1 MKKKVEDRTDG
12 FESYVHRT
20 AATSNRTNL
29 HDLLKRVKEQNKNDK
44 KVNFMIFFGMTSVL
58 VFFLLLFSL

>member
-1 MKKKVEDRTDG
+1 MKIKVEDRTDG

-29 HDLLKRVKEQNKNDK
+29 HDLLKRVKEQKKNDK
-44 KVNFMIFFGMTSVL
+44 KVNFMIFFGIILVL
-58 VFFLLLFSL
+58 AFVLLLFSL

>member
-1 MKKKVEDRTDG
+1 MKTKVEDRTDG

-29 HDLLKRVKEQNKNDK
+29 NDLLKRVKEQKKNDK
-44 KVNFMIFFGMTSVL
+44 KVNFMIFFGMTLVL
-58 VFFLLLFSL
+58 VFILLMFSL